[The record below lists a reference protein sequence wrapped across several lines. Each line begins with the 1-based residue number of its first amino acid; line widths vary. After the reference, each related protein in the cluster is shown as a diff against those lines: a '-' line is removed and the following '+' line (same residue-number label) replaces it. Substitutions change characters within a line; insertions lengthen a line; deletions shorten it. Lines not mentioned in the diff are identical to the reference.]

1 MIARKLYFD
10 SLFTSAH
17 HLTPAPPQ
25 AHTPQVASAMKEH
38 LERYVSRPP
47 HSGVQPFHE
56 ESTCLSQ
63 LTLGSCVLQSW
74 SRNTLDLR
82 GNETLVPSG
91 PASRR
96 CFFDHTDYPSASP
109 NCEHRVTFL
118 RRPVV
123 ALQRPECSL
132 KPGRF
137 GVRNTE
143 PSMFWFLLIE
153 TWKVRCFFL
162 SGTSHEPDASPCGRE
177 RVLS

>member
-1 MIARKLYFD
+1 MPERFQ
-10 SLFTSAH
+10 FSA
-17 HLTPAPPQ
+17 LGISAYCIPPALPQ

-38 LERYVSRPP
+38 LERFVSRPP
-47 HSGVQPFHE
+47 HDGVQPFHE
-56 ESTCLSQ
+56 QSTCLAPS
-63 LTLGSCVLQSW
+63 TSGSFVLQIW

-82 GNETLVPSG
+82 GDETLVPSG

-96 CFFDHTDYPSASP
+96 CFFDHTDYPSAPP
-109 NCEHRVTFL
+109 NCEHRVTSL